1 MYSPGSPLPFSMSRS
16 KIELFENC
24 PRCFYMDARLGL
36 SRPSFPPFTLNSAV
50 DTLLKNEFD
59 ILRTNGQPHE
69 LMKQYG
75 IDAIPCNHK
84 DLPKWRGDTPESKY
98 VGVNFIHQK
107 TNFKL
112 CGMVDDVWEDP
123 QGNYIVV
130 DYKSTSTVKEISLDD
145 EWKQAYKRQ
154 MEFYQFLFRNLGFKV
169 NDVGY
174 FVFANAIKERDKFDG
189 KLEFAMSIIPHQGDD
204 SWVEDKVMAAYDC
217 LNSDILPQPSSN
229 CEYCAYKKLSAQTVA
244 SLRS

>member
-1 MYSPGSPLPFSMSRS
+1 MYSPGSPIPFNMSRS

-36 SRPSFPPFTLNSAV
+36 ARTSFPPFTLNSAV
-50 DTLLKNEFD
+50 DSLLKNEFD
-59 ILRTNGQPHE
+59 ILRKNGERHK
-69 LMKQYG
+69 LMTEYG
-75 IDAIPCNHK
+75 IDALPCNHP

-98 VGVNFIHQK
+98 VGVNFVHQK

-130 DYKSTSTVKEISLDD
+130 DYKSTCTAKEISLDD

-169 NDVGY
+169 NNTGY
-174 FVFANAIKERDKFDG
+174 FVFANAIKDREKFDG
-189 KLEFAMSIIPHQGDD
+189 RLEFVMSIIPHEGDD
-204 SWVEDKVMAAYDC
+204 SWVEGKVLAAYEC
-217 LNSDILPQPSSN
+217 LNSNTLPNPAVN
-229 CEYCAYKKLSAQTVA
+229 CEYCTYKKLSAQTVA
-244 SLRS
+244 GLNK